1 MPPLPNVP
9 GVIKSIAKGVSG
21 EATPLDWA
29 NILHFAF
36 SGTSPTTAFLTTL
49 AGVIASEWSTH
60 MAPEQ
65 VSNCELT
72 EVSLIDLTSP
82 TAAGVD
88 VGAGVIGTR
97 GDDEIPANVAYLVNY
112 PISRRYRGG
121 HPRNYLIVGG
131 NADFL
136 DAAHWSDAFTAE
148 VATHWAAFLDAIVG
162 YSASGTTL
170 NALVNVSYIDKNLN
184 PTPPYYRTT
193 PIVDT
198 ITVADLVGEQQMA
211 SQRRR
216 IGRHRR

>member
-1 MPPLPNVP
+1 MPALPNVP
-9 GVIKSIAKGVSG
+9 NVIKSVAKGVSG

-29 NILHFAF
+29 NIIHFAF
-36 SGTSPTTAFLTTL
+36 SGVSPTTAFLTTL
-49 AGVIASEWSTH
+49 AGVISSQWNTH

-65 VSNCELT
+65 VSNVTLENVELT
-72 EVSLIDLTSP
+72 DLTSSTSASVSYP
-82 TAAGVD
+82 TSVT
-88 VGAGVIGTR
+88 GTR

-112 PISRRYRGG
+112 PITRRYRGG

-136 DAAHWSDAFTAE
+136 DAAHWSTAFTAE
-148 VATHWAAFLDAIVG
+148 VINHWDAFLAAIVG
-162 YSASGTTL
+162 YSAGGTTITG
-170 NALVNVSYIDKNLN
+170 LVNVSYYDKALN
-184 PTPPYYRTT
+184 PTPPYLRTT

-198 ITVADLVGEQQMA
+198 INLATMTGEQQMA